1 MHIPSKITRIEI
13 LISIKTQTGLNL
25 FDEKSVAEL
34 IKNLTRLHL
43 KLNNHSPIP
52 VVIKTN
58 VKTEST
64 MPALKAQQRVI
75 KKETPSTQKYMH
87 FGYLC
92 RKLKSAEFRQTSWT
106 RLSQFQL
113 ETWKGITIN
122 YLKSPLEGLNMF
134 PMPFSGVHDI
144 SRLSND

>member
-1 MHIPSKITRIEI
+1 
-13 LISIKTQTGLNL
+13 
-25 FDEKSVAEL
+25 
-34 IKNLTRLHL
+34 
-43 KLNNHSPIP
+43 
-52 VVIKTN
+52 
-58 VKTEST
+58 

-75 KKETPSTQKYMH
+75 KKETPSTQKYVH
-87 FGYLC
+87 FGCLC
-92 RKLKSAEFRQTSWT
+92 RKLKSAVFRQISCI

-134 PMPFSGVHDI
+134 PMPFSGVNDI

>member
-1 MHIPSKITRIEI
+1 MPS
-13 LISIKTQTGLNL
+13 
-25 FDEKSVAEL
+25 
-34 IKNLTRLHL
+34 
-43 KLNNHSPIP
+43 
-52 VVIKTN
+52 
-58 VKTEST
+58 
-64 MPALKAQQRVI
+64 LKAKQPVI
-75 KKETPSTQKYMH
+75 KKETTSTQKYAH

-92 RKLKSAEFRQTSWT
+92 RKLKSAEFRRTSWT

-134 PMPFSGVHDI
+134 PMPFSGVNDI